1 MKRRG
6 RERER
11 ELGADEGRERYNYE
25 SVRKRRGGERDRG
38 ERRGKRE
45 KRVTEREIYG
55 GRERY
60 RKG

>member
-25 SVRKRRGGERDRG
+25 SVRKRRGGER
-38 ERRGKRE
+38 
-45 KRVTEREIYG
+45 EIQEG
-55 GRERY
+55 VGRDIC
-60 RKG
+60 K